1 MMITINM
8 DKAKQIWREKI
19 AADRKAAFEKNDIAI
34 RDAQLEGDQLK
45 LTFALRR
52 RDELR
57 AIGNKIDAATS
68 VDELKTTLAIINMV

>member
-1 MMITINM
+1 MITINM
-8 DKAKQIWREKI
+8 DKAKKIWREKI
-19 AADRKAAFEKNDIAI
+19 ANDRKIAFERNDIAI
-34 RDAQLEGDQLK
+34 RDAQLENDTIK
-45 LTFALRR
+45 LNAALRR

>member
-1 MMITINM
+1 M
-8 DKAKQIWREKI
+8 DKAKLIWRNKI
-19 AADRKAAFEKNDIAI
+19 AEDRKAAFEKNDVAI
-34 RDAQLEGDQLK
+34 RDAQLEGNQQK